1 MSLLH
6 KSIKIIK
13 YSSIFGVSTGFSIG
27 LWLNM
32 DIMLKYKNVNIINK
46 TKLPICII
54 GGGLMGIMAPIS
66 IILIPFG
73 LVNYIFNF
81 PFIDRKYD
89 NIRDKY
95 NITLERY
102 YQYGVLNTK
111 YDYPSN
117 IIINIEKNSIKIKK
131 NNIL

>member
-1 MSLLH
+1 M
-6 KSIKIIK
+6 
-13 YSSIFGVSTGFSIG
+13 STGFSIG

-32 DIMLKYKNVNIINK
+32 DTMIKYKNGNRIRR
-46 TKLPICII
+46 TKIPLCVL
-54 GGGLMGIMAPIS
+54 GGSLMGILAPLSIS
-66 IILIPFG
+66 LIPFG

-81 PFIDRKYD
+81 SFIDRKYD

-102 YQYGVLNTK
+102 HQYGALNTK

-117 IIINIEKNSIKIKK
+117 IIINIEKKE
-131 NNIL
+131 L